1 MSHTARW
8 KIFAQDFCRASPQIC
23 ENWNVMMSSYPKVVW
38 LFIKTNSNGFFRTD
52 VYPTKVDRL
61 ISHDNPTVFPFIC
74 LDMFAS
80 KTHDK
85 TLWNH
90 DKSCFLANYTY
101 GFQQMLYLPS
111 SNQTWQWEKSHYV
124 VRWFSI
130 KTSKWY
136 GIFQPSLM
144 TLEALVRLLYQQT
157 TTGRGSQLAQTL
169 TISALVGWQLS
180 LWLSS

>member
-8 KIFAQDFCRASPQIC
+8 KIFVQDFCRASPQIC
-23 ENWNVMMSSYPKVVW
+23 ENWNAMMSSYPKVVW

-80 KTHDK
+80 KIHDK

-90 DKSCFLANYTY
+90 GKSCFLKPTTPMVFNRCYTY
-101 GFQQMLYLPS
+101 PPVIKRDNGKKVTMSFDDFQLKPPNDTGFSSHLWWHWRLY
-111 SNQTWQWEKSHYV
+111 
-124 VRWFSI
+124 
-130 KTSKWY
+130 
-136 GIFQPSLM
+136 
-144 TLEALVRLLYQQT
+144 
-157 TTGRGSQLAQTL
+157 
-169 TISALVGWQLS
+169 
-180 LWLSS
+180 